1 VPHSEKRNW
10 GRSPELERESRPCG
24 LTRPRRRSVYRGR
37 EYLIERG
44 IQQPLRGLWIA
55 HLQVGAR
62 EVRKQNGGNSILRGT
77 DVYHARLH
85 FIVSL
90 YKLGVVNIV
99 FSREANTKK
108 RVDFIQLMHLKC
120 GLRLSNGKS
129 CMQAPIHVINMF
141 CDGVLETA
149 KGDRGLCLTQLLE
162 VILDL
167 VHIVASGSK
176 QNLCQ
181 IRLQRE
187 EKSTLTKRSLDFD
200 YTAAHGGLIFIVCS
214 IGHAL
219 LSADFPNPRHDRD
232 RSDIQL
238 KIMSKQ
244 NDQKAELLS
253 KTADYYRRS
262 IANYAEFA

>member
-1 VPHSEKRNW
+1 MNASEQYFRPPRLVPHSEKRNW

-37 EYLIERG
+37 EYLLERG
-44 IQQPLRGLWIA
+44 IQQALRCLSIA
-55 HLQVGAR
+55 HLHVGAR
-62 EVRKQNGGNSILRGT
+62 EVRKQNGGNSILGGT

-108 RVDFIQLMHLKC
+108 RIDLLQLMHLKC

-129 CMQAPIHVINMF
+129 CMQAPIQVFNMF
-141 CDGVLETA
+141 CDGLLETA
-149 KGDRGLCLTQLLE
+149 KGDRGLGLTQLLE

-181 IRLQRE
+181 IRLPRE
-187 EKSTLTKRSLDFD
+187 EKSTLTKRPLDWSF
-200 YTAAHGGLIFIVCS
+200 YSCTPGPTMHHPQYQG
-214 IGHAL
+214 
-219 LSADFPNPRHDRD
+219 PPRP
-232 RSDIQL
+232 
-238 KIMSKQ
+238 
-244 NDQKAELLS
+244 KA
-253 KTADYYRRS
+253 RRRRT
-262 IANYAEFA
+262 

>member
-1 VPHSEKRNW
+1 MNATEQYFRPPRLVPHSEKRNW

-37 EYLIERG
+37 EYLLERG
-44 IQQPLRGLWIA
+44 IQQALRGLSIA
-55 HLQVGAR
+55 HLHVGAR

-108 RVDFIQLMHLKC
+108 RIDLLPLMHLKC

-129 CMQAPIHVINMF
+129 CMQAPIQVFNMF

-149 KGDRGLCLTQLLE
+149 KGDRGLGLTQLLE

-181 IRLQRE
+181 IRPPAGRE
-187 EKSTLTKRSLDFD
+187 INTKRPRDFD
-200 YTAAHGGLIFIVCS
+200 YTAAHRGLIFIVCS

-219 LSADFPNPRHDRD
+219 LPCGFPQAAPPSRP
-232 RSDIQL
+232 IG
-238 KIMSKQ
+238 
-244 NDQKAELLS
+244 
-253 KTADYYRRS
+253 
-262 IANYAEFA
+262 